1 MMSLSLLSLPVP
13 GVASMIQSIL
23 MQMVQLDIMQADD
36 WLIPFFKRFDVD
48 EDENSLPDQ
57 GLNQYFENSGFSS
70 MHMLI
75 NLGST
80 FIYVL
85 VIIGVVIVQ
94 LLFKAIPLYLPR

>member
-1 MMSLSLLSLPVP
+1 
-13 GVASMIQSIL
+13 
-23 MQMVQLDIMQADD
+23 MVQLDIMQADD

-57 GLNQYFENSGFSS
+57 GLNQFFENSGFSS

-80 FIYVL
+80 FIYILVVL
-85 VIIGVVIVQ
+85 GVVILQ
-94 LLFKAIPLYLPR
+94 LLFKALAHYRPR